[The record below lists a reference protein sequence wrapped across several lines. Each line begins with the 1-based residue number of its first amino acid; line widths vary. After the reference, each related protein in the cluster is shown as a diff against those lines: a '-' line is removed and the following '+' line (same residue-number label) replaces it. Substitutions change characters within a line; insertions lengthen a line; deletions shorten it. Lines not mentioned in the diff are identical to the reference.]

1 VTVGVHNL
9 YSGEQALHYYYNNLL
24 ITAWLPHTSEA
35 LWVSDKEHAYLW
47 LAVAEW

>member
-24 ITAWLPHTSEA
+24 ITALA
-35 LWVSDKEHAYLW
+35 RDKEHAYLW